1 MGCGAVTCL
10 VEEPLKANL
19 DHGQPSLLGVQ
30 ADRLSALLH
39 QVHLQVVL
47 KVGAHPRQVV
57 DRLYAD
63 TAQVISSAYTGEK
76 QQLGGVDG
84 STTQDYFLCK
94 PLVSALLNGLNTQIP
109 PRIFLVFPFSTISIP
124 TAFFPS
130 KTTFVTRTL
139 FNVERF

>member
-1 MGCGAVTCL
+1 MGCGAVPCL

-57 DRLYAD
+57 DRLNAHLS
-63 TAQVISSAYTGEK
+63 Q
-76 QQLGGVDG
+76 
-84 STTQDYFLCK
+84 
-94 PLVSALLNGLNTQIP
+94 LVS
-109 PRIFLVFPFSTISIP
+109 
-124 TAFFPS
+124 
-130 KTTFVTRTL
+130 VTYA
-139 FNVERF
+139 